1 MKSPLSILHLEDDPS
16 DAALLQDWLTR
27 GSIAC
32 EIKRVS
38 RRSDFVEAL
47 KSAGIDLILADY
59 SLPGFNGIEALEIV
73 KSQWPDIP
81 FILVSGVLGEDVAVE
96 SLKKGATDYILK
108 DRPSRL
114 VPAVRRAMEEVEL
127 RIEKKYLEEQVL
139 RAQKVELFGELA
151 GGLAHDF
158 NNILTVIMSNSSLL
172 MSATKSKDRL
182 HKFAS
187 QIEYASEHAAAITR
201 QLLIFSRHEA
211 QQVVTLALDDLVKNT
226 ETMLRHLIPENID
239 LKSVFTGDN
248 VCVRGD
254 VGCLEQV
261 LINLVLNSRDAIP
274 GSGFIEI
281 KTGCVSL
288 EESEVAHAAMAGDYA
303 VLSVR
308 DNGRGMSEE
317 VKSRLFEPFFTTK
330 PAGSGTGLGLVTCQ
344 RIIAE
349 AGGHISVESEAG
361 EGSTFTI
368 FLPRAFDRVPPTLKV
383 EDADF
388 PEGGTE
394 TLLLVEDDP
403 ALRSY
408 TGSLL
413 GDLGYHVF
421 RASNGK
427 EGLQMMRVPHT
438 PSPALVVTDVVMPVM
453 DGSTMARN
461 LQELHP
467 GLRFLF
473 LSGYPDTTIAP
484 HGILATGIHFLRKPF
499 TPALLAKAV
508 RKSLEDPV
516 VRIPSASGE

>member
-1 MKSPLSILHLEDDPS
+1 MKSPLSILHLEDDPV
-16 DAALLQDWLTR
+16 DAALIQDWLTR
-27 GSIAC
+27 DSIDCA
-32 EIKRVS
+32 IRRVGK
-38 RRSDFVEAL
+38 RSDFIEAL
-47 KSAGIDLILADY
+47 KNGNIDLILADY
-59 SLPGFNGIEALEIV
+59 SLPAFNGIEALEIV
-73 KSQWPDIP
+73 KAQWPEIP
-81 FILVSGVLGEDVAVE
+81 FILVSGVLGEEVAVE

-114 VPAVRRAMEEVEL
+114 VPAVRRAMEEVEM
-127 RIEKKYLEEQVL
+127 RVEKKYLEEQIL
-139 RAQKVELFGELA
+139 RTQKLELFGELA

-172 MSATKSKDRL
+172 MAGTKNKGRL

-187 QIEYASEHAAAITR
+187 QIEYASEHAASLTR

-211 QQVVTLALDDLVKNT
+211 QEPVTLALDQLVKNT
-226 ETMLRHLIPENID
+226 ESMLRHLIPENID
-239 LKSVFTGDN
+239 LKSTFTGDN
-248 VCVRGD
+248 VCVHGD
-254 VGCLEQV
+254 AGCLEQV
-261 LINLVLNSRDAIP
+261 LINLVMNARDAITGA
-274 GSGFIEI
+274 GSIEI

-288 EESEVAHAAMAGDYA
+288 EEAEVAHSAMAGDYA

-317 VKSRLFEPFFTTK
+317 VKSHLFEPFFTTK

-361 EGSTFTI
+361 EGTTFTI
-368 FLPRAFDRVPPTLKV
+368 FLPRTFDRVPPALKT
-383 EDADF
+383 EAEES

-408 TGSLL
+408 TGGLL
-413 GDLGYHVF
+413 EELGYHVF

-427 EGLQMMRVPHT
+427 EGLQMMRIPHT
-438 PSPALVVTDVVMPVM
+438 SPPKLVVTDVVMPVM
-453 DGSTMARN
+453 DGSTMARA
-461 LQELHP
+461 LQDLHP

-473 LSGYPDTTIAP
+473 LSGYPDRTIAP
-484 HGILATGIHFLRKPF
+484 HGVLTPEIHFLRKPF

-508 RKSLEDPV
+508 RKALADHP
-516 VRIPSASGE
+516 VRIPCLEAA